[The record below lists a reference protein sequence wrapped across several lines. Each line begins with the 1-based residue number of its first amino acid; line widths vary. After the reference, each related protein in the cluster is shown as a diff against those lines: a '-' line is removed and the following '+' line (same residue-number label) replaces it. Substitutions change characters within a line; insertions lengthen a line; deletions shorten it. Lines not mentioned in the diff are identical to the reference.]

1 MQEKIASKSSAET
14 KKKLK
19 QKARKELN
27 EFEEEVP
34 KCLSE
39 LRELLKGKVRVY
51 SVELAK
57 QGK

>member
-1 MQEKIASKSSAET
+1 MQEKIASKSSEET

-39 LRELLKGKVRVY
+39 LRKLLKG
-51 SVELAK
+51 EIMQA
-57 QGK
+57 